1 MRKIFFCFL
10 LIFSMPLWALDITPN
25 NFEYFIG
32 KTLVLLPNSYSDF
45 YIGSKKFNSH
55 KYRGTKFFIRDIKV
69 VNKRITI
76 FLDQTTDKGKVK
88 TITVKS
94 SDGTITTKNVGVLE
108 DLEEAKTFFIGKQ
121 LLATG
126 NMSYVHY
133 SHSFDRLNEGDSC
146 SITNVEWGRNDKDKY
161 KLITDKKYFIYTQDI
176 AKSPD
181 GFVISDSTGIS
192 PDLYKLKISKDDL
205 EVTVFKSFINL
216 LSVPVKDKDLY
227 DVLSVH
233 FYATQFIDKGIKT
246 APELVIGYYADS
258 WLFIENAA
266 LYIDGKREDLN
277 IGQDDRNVLSTGA
290 ISEYFHFPT
299 TKNQLKQISN
309 AKEIV
314 LRLAGEKG
322 VINAELTPQN
332 IYNFKRFYE
341 QEIN

>member
-1 MRKIFFCFL
+1 MKKIFFVFFVV
-10 LIFSMPLWALDITPN
+10 FSLPLWAIDFTTSNYDSL
-25 NFEYFIG
+25 IG

-76 FLDQTTDKGKVK
+76 FLDQTTDKGKIK

-205 EVTVFKSFINL
+205 EGTVFKSFTNL

-246 APELVIGYYADS
+246 TPELVIGYYADS
-258 WLFIENAA
+258 WLFIESVA

-277 IGQDDRNVLSTGA
+277 IGRDDRTVLSTGA

-299 TKNQLKQISN
+299 TKNQLKQISS

-314 LRLAGEKG
+314 LRLAGKRG

-341 QEIN
+341 QEIK